1 MNASVLVS
9 PAYGGNLVV
18 NNVLSLE
25 GGWGVHVTEVD
36 IGLCGVGVIP
46 FTVMKG
52 LVNAGLMAK

>member
-1 MNASVLVS
+1 MYLCP
-9 PAYGGNLVV
+9 PAYGVNLVV

-46 FTVMKG
+46 FTLMKV
-52 LVNAGLMAK
+52 LVRAGLMAK